1 MRQEIYNDIISYLA
15 IRESFEIHF
24 TPGWKGYDINSYDV
38 DSKLEDEISEWFYEE
53 FIHSLIGDGLDSH
66 EMIFKFS
73 METNELI
80 LNGTFISYGHDD
92 YRDYLYKFSDLHG
105 DAIAMA
111 ISDALG
117 ITTEA
122 VDREKIEMRFD
133 YSSKDSI
140 LKELS
145 LFYQDKEVALSN
157 QQLGNVNS
165 FLLNII
171 SKWNVGCGG
180 MDILKNVFTEVCA
193 EYKDLTVK
201 THGNASYKLS
211 VDSACLI

>member
-1 MRQEIYNDIISYLA
+1 MRQEIYNDIILYLA
-15 IRESFEIHF
+15 IRESFEISF
-24 TPGWKGYDINSYDV
+24 TPAWKGYETSST
-38 DSKLEDEISEWFYEE
+38 DSDSEMVENIEEWFYDE

-73 METNELI
+73 MEMNELI

-117 ITTEA
+117 ITMKA
-122 VDREKIEMRFD
+122 IDREEIEMRFD
-133 YSSKDSI
+133 YSSKDSM
-140 LKELS
+140 LKEFS
-145 LFYQDKEVALSN
+145 LFYQDEELALSN

-165 FLLNII
+165 FLLNTI

-180 MDILKNVFTEVCA
+180 MDKLKNVYTEVCA
-193 EYKDLTVK
+193 EYKDLTVM
-201 THGNASYKLS
+201 THGNAAYNIS
-211 VDSACLI
+211 VDSVCLI